1 MRVTK
6 VEVDKLKDKNEFLE
20 NECAELQS
28 DNLDS
33 FSDNDSN
40 DESDDSNMYIHDEV
54 QSNLQDI
61 IGHHRYTLKIRK
73 LYYTLLANEVPTS
86 KIADIIRAVL
96 KCFNPSLNSENLR
109 LPKKACASYMRREE
123 LKTICDAHKATVLCS
138 DSAKTRGIHLNTDG
152 TTKEQ
157 RKLGGV
163 IANSVVLG
171 VNELPDGKA
180 VSAIED
186 ISRELE
192 KLRKTAQMLDLPN
205 PNSINWTLVVSSTSD
220 SASTQKRIN
229 KLIEEQRKLDEEKFG
244 PATIETID
252 LIETFCSMHLGV
264 NLRKA
269 FLNGTMEC
277 DDFEVEE
284 PERKYHRVDTLVH
297 EFCKLFGRTGVP
309 EYTSEVLSFPD
320 FLELKISSCGNEH
333 CAYIKT
339 CSKIHLH
346 RQVGS
351 RYFVSAANGCKI
363 FFLKMQPLNI

>member
-40 DESDDSNMYIHDEV
+40 NESDDSNMYIHDEV

-109 LPKKACASYMRREE
+109 LPKKACASYMHREE

-192 KLRKTAQMLDLPN
+192 KLRKTA
-205 PNSINWTLVVSSTSD
+205 
-220 SASTQKRIN
+220 KH
-229 KLIEEQRKLDEEKFG
+229 K
-244 PATIETID
+244 
-252 LIETFCSMHLGV
+252 
-264 NLRKA
+264 
-269 FLNGTMEC
+269 
-277 DDFEVEE
+277 
-284 PERKYHRVDTLVH
+284 
-297 EFCKLFGRTGVP
+297 
-309 EYTSEVLSFPD
+309 
-320 FLELKISSCGNEH
+320 
-333 CAYIKT
+333 
-339 CSKIHLH
+339 
-346 RQVGS
+346 
-351 RYFVSAANGCKI
+351 
-363 FFLKMQPLNI
+363 